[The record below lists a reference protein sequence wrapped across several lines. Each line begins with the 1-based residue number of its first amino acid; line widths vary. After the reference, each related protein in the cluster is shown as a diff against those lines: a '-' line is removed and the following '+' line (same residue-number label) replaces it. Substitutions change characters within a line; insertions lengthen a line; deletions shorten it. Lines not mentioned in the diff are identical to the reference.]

1 MLQITETGL
10 VIERL
15 NEIYARLVTSFK
27 GIYGQDINLEPD
39 TPDGQMVG
47 IFSQSLA
54 DINEVIAVVFQM
66 LDPYQA
72 TGAWLEQRALYAGI
86 VRRGAEYSYINN
98 VVVLGTRLT
107 SIAKGAVL
115 VDANRVRW
123 VTLSDITLDG
133 NGSAQVNLRSESL
146 GAFSLGADQQLT
158 FETIYAGVDRA
169 TTTEAAK
176 EGAEEETDP
185 DFLHR
190 FMMSHAINNEDDR
203 EGIQAALLNV
213 ADVRKVLV
221 LENETGQMDADTGVP
236 AHSVNAIVVGGTD
249 EDIALTLLKKKK
261 GGGAFFG
268 DQSVQLVYKELPR
281 TARFDRATPVSV
293 TVSLTYRRLKNLTDL
308 NETDV
313 KDSLLNRD
321 FAIAEDVYA
330 MKLICGINSQEN
342 FNLETLTV
350 NDASFVSIGWR
361 EYAVIEKVE
370 IIIV

>member
-1 MLQITETGL
+1 MLQITEAGL

-15 NEIYARLVTSFK
+15 NEIYARLATAFK
-27 GIYGQDINLEPD
+27 DIYGQDINLEPD

-72 TGAWLEQRALYAGI
+72 SGAWLEQRALYAGL

-115 VDANRVRW
+115 LDTNRVRW
-123 VTLSDITLDG
+123 VTLEDVTLDN
-133 NGSAQVNLRSESL
+133 NGSARVNLRSESL
-146 GAFSLGADQQLT
+146 GAFSLEENQQLT
-158 FETIYAGVDRA
+158 FEIVYAGVDSVS
-169 TTTEAAK
+169 TTEAAK

-185 DFLHR
+185 EFLNR
-190 FMMSHAINNEDDR
+190 FMMSHSINNEDDR
-203 EGIQAALLNV
+203 EGIQAALGNV

-221 LENETGQMDADTGVP
+221 LENETGQIDPDTGVP
-236 AHSVNAIVVGGTD
+236 AHSVNAIVVGGAD
-249 EDIALTLLKKKK
+249 EDIALMLLKKKK

-268 DQSVQLVYKELPR
+268 EQSVQLVYKELPR
-281 TARFDRATPVSV
+281 TARFDRATPVSIS
-293 TVSLTYRRLKNLTDL
+293 VSLTYRRLKNLTDL

-313 KDSLLNRD
+313 RDSLLNRD

-330 MKLICGINSQEN
+330 MKLICGINSQES
-342 FNLETLTV
+342 FNLELLTV
-350 NDASFVSIGWR
+350 NDTSFVGVGWR

-370 IIIV
+370 ITIV